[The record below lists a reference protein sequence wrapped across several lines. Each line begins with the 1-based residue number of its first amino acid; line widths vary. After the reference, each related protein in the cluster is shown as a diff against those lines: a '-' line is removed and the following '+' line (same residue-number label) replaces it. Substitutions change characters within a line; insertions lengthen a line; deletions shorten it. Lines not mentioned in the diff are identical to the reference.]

1 MYKVQV
7 MLMYFDGS
15 QTTMVLLHLLL
26 FYVCLSLSVAG
37 FLQSL
42 AKTLLSLETPTRGKY
57 ILLTLLTQH
66 VPVGTILET
75 SPDLP
80 QELLRAMGHQV
91 LACHVSL
98 IMCSAKAF
106 PIQLLTFCTKC
117 SYMYSVFLPYCTL
130 LGD

>member
-1 MYKVQV
+1 MA
-7 MLMYFDGS
+7 D
-15 QTTMVLLHLLL
+15 
-26 FYVCLSLSVAG
+26 

-98 IMCSAKAF
+98 IMCSVKAF
-106 PIQLLTFCTKC
+106 PIQLPTFCTKY
-117 SYMYSVFLPYCTL
+117 SYSVFVPYCTL
-130 LGD
+130 LGDWDRAWGGVSLVPRPAHPDLLCGCEEKSRSKA

>member
-1 MYKVQV
+1 M
-7 MLMYFDGS
+7 F
-15 QTTMVLLHLLL
+15 
-26 FYVCLSLSVAG
+26 SVSFMAD

-57 ILLTLLTQH
+57 ILLTLLAQH
-66 VPVGTILET
+66 VPVSAILDT

-98 IMCSAKAF
+98 IMDSVSSIWYCK
-106 PIQLLTFCTKC
+106 LLLQIVGAINFQACIF
-117 SYMYSVFLPYCTL
+117 S
-130 LGD
+130 

>member
-1 MYKVQV
+1 MEVRV
-7 MLMYFDGS
+7 LHCGDGGDDNS
-15 QTTMVLLHLLL
+15 GPLTIIFVS
-26 FYVCLSLSVAG
+26 LSLAD

-57 ILLTLLTQH
+57 ILLTSLTQH

-91 LACHVSL
+91 LACHVSW
-98 IMCSAKAF
+98 I
-106 PIQLLTFCTKC
+106 IYVCT
-117 SYMYSVFLPYCTL
+117 
-130 LGD
+130 